1 MPMSMHDRIRQWILG
16 IVHEN
21 TTQGGI
27 GSSGFRV
34 RMRELAPPF
43 RGLLRTIL
51 QTGLFRMS
59 CMNAGEMDTPAER
72 PPEAC
77 MPLIPADED
86 DRKIHPAEGW
96 S

>member
-1 MPMSMHDRIRQWILG
+1 MDFGNRAREHHPRGYWLFWIQGSNAG
-16 IVHEN
+16 I
-21 TTQGGI
+21 
-27 GSSGFRV
+27 S
-34 RMRELAPPF
+34 PPF

-72 PPEAC
+72 SPEAC

-86 DRKIHPAEGW
+86 DRKIHPAAGW